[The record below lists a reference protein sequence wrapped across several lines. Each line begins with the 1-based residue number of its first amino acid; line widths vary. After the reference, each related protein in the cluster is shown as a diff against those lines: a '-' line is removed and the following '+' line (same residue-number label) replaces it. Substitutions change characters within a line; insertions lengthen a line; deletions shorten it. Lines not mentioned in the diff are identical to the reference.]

1 MNRSRY
7 VSRPVDDIDR
17 AIIGAL
23 ASNARM
29 TIRELAAQVSLS
41 SPSVAERV
49 RKLEDCGAIAS
60 YTIATDLKSI
70 GFNLVAHVTMRAM
83 PGETT
88 RISQLLAASPEIV
101 EADRVTGSDCFVAK
115 AVAKSVEEL
124 EALIDRF
131 LPYSSTETAIVQSS
145 PVTRRLPKF

>member
-7 VSRPVDDIDR
+7 VSRPVDNIDR

-23 ASNARM
+23 ANNARM
-29 TIRELAAQVSLS
+29 TVRDLAAQVNLS
-41 SPSVAERV
+41 GPSTAERI

-70 GFNLVAHVTMRAM
+70 GFNLRAHVTIRAM
-83 PGETT
+83 PGEAT
-88 RISQLLAASPEIV
+88 RISQLLASSPEIV
-101 EADRVTGSDCFVAK
+101 EADRVTGSDCFIAT
-115 AVAKSVEEL
+115 AVAKTIEDFEN
-124 EALIDRF
+124 LIDRF
-131 LPYSSTETAIVQSS
+131 VPYSATETAIVQSS